1 MTTTATVIDRTL
13 RQLLSGTVEAR
24 NKLAS
29 SINSSATTVTTTYAL
44 ESLRAGQVFEIESEM
59 FYVWEADISTKTV
72 TVQRGYNGT
81 TATAHTAGAIVTAS
95 PRFPRAQVLE
105 AINDELM
112 DLSSPMHGLF
122 QVKTLDYTY
131 NGTDRMVNLT
141 GVTSM
146 IDLLGVSVR
155 YLNDDYPVARKV
167 KLVRDLPTDDFASG
181 FAIKFDQNVYPGR
194 LRIVYKAAYSGTTS
208 ESTDINTTCGVQES
222 VTDIVTIG
230 TQIRLMAPREIKRN
244 FTESQGDTRR
254 AEEVGP
260 GAITAS
266 ISNMK
271 QLRKDR
277 ITAEAARLARAY
289 PTFLTRE

>member
-29 SINSSATTVTTTYAL
+29 TINSSATSVTTTYAL
-44 ESLRAGQVFEIESEM
+44 ESLRAGQVFEIDSEM
-59 FYVWEADISTKTV
+59 FYIWEADTASKTL
-72 TVQRGYNGT
+72 TVQRGYAGT
-81 TATAHTAGAIVTAS
+81 TAEAHTSGAIITAS

-146 IDLLGVSVR
+146 IDLIGVSVR

-222 VTDIVTIG
+222 ITDIVTIG
-230 TQIRLMAPREIKRN
+230 TQIRLMSPREIKRN

-260 GAITAS
+260 GAVTAS

>member
-29 SINSSATTVTTTYAL
+29 TINSSATSVTTTYAL
-44 ESLRAGQVFEIESEM
+44 ESLRAGQVFEIDSEM
-59 FYVWEADISTKTV
+59 FYIWEADSPSKTL
-72 TVQRGYNGT
+72 TVQRGYAGT
-81 TATAHTAGAIVTAS
+81 TAAAHTSEAIITAS
-95 PRFPRAQVLE
+95 PRFPRAQVIE

-146 IDLLGVSVR
+146 IDLIGVSVR

-222 VTDIVTIG
+222 ITDIVTIG
-230 TQIRLMAPREIKRN
+230 TQIRLMSPREIKRN

-260 GAITAS
+260 GAVTAS

>member
-29 SINSSATTVTTTYAL
+29 TINSSATSVTTTYAL
-44 ESLRAGQVFEIESEM
+44 ESLRAGQVFEIDSEM
-59 FYVWEADISTKTV
+59 FYIWESDVSTKTL
-72 TVQRGYNGT
+72 TVQRGYAGT
-81 TATAHTAGAIVTAS
+81 TAAAHTSGAIITAS

-146 IDLLGVSVR
+146 IDLIGVSVR

-222 VTDIVTIG
+222 ITDIVTIG
-230 TQIRLMAPREIKRN
+230 TQIRLMSPREIKRN

-260 GAITAS
+260 GAVTAS

>member
-29 SINSSATTVTTTYAL
+29 TINSSATSVTTTYAL
-44 ESLRAGQVFEIESEM
+44 ESLRAGQVFEIDSEM
-59 FYVWEADISTKTV
+59 FYIWEADVSTKTL
-72 TVQRGYNGT
+72 TVQRGYAGT
-81 TATAHTAGAIVTAS
+81 TAAAHTSGAIVTAS

-146 IDLLGVSVR
+146 IDLIGVSVR

-222 VTDIVTIG
+222 ITDIVTIG
-230 TQIRLMAPREIKRN
+230 TQIRLMSPREIKRN

-254 AEEVGP
+254 AEEVGA
-260 GAITAS
+260 GAVTAS

>member
-1 MTTTATVIDRTL
+1 MTTAATLIDRTL

-24 NKLAS
+24 NKLATT
-29 SINSSATTVTTTYAL
+29 INSSATSVTTTYAL

-59 FYVWEADISTKTV
+59 FYIWEADSASKTL

-81 TATAHTAGAIVTAS
+81 TAAAHTAGAIITAS

-112 DLSSPMHGLF
+112 DLSSPMNGLF

-131 NGTDRMVNLT
+131 NGNDRMINLT

-155 YLNDDYPVARKV
+155 YQNDDYPVARKV

-194 LRIVYKAAYSGTTS
+194 LRIVYKAAYSGATS
-208 ESTDINTTCGVQES
+208 ESTDINSTCGVQES
-222 VTDIVTIG
+222 ITDIVTIG
-230 TQIRLMAPREIKRN
+230 TQIRLMAPREVKRN

-254 AEEVGP
+254 AEEVGA

-266 ISNMK
+266 ISNLK